1 MHLQQG
7 SGIDFL
13 TDMYLK
19 IEVFIPPTIHIGK
32 SVLNF
37 VAQPPA
43 RLFMKAN
50 PRLSIPDFIQT
61 SLRFASLPPQ
71 TQWDGFVGR
80 TATAHILLFHRD
92 FFFVLALCVSCA
104 CAEWSGCGVFLR
116 GGELS

>member
-19 IEVFIPPTIHIGK
+19 IEVFIFPTIHIDK

-50 PRLSIPDFIQT
+50 PRLSVPNFIQT

-71 TQWDGFVGR
+71 TQWDGFLGR

-92 FFFVLALCVSCA
+92 FFLFWRCVCRVPVL
-104 CAEWSGCGVFLR
+104 SGVYVGCFCGGVN
-116 GGELS
+116 